1 MVSFN
6 EVIKNKADEHKM
18 ENEIPDIYE
27 CVRIDEILDKEFV
40 IDIANVYTD
49 NKSEDKR
56 RKVALA
62 ITTVEDEKKYRIHTG
77 ASRIVEIFEF
87 VQAHNKENPE
97 DIINVS
103 QGTHKIKSIQ
113 IQKGNMLILE

>member
-27 CVRIDEILDKEFV
+27 CVKIDEILDKEFV